1 MSCGKANADLFER
14 HVPKRTDALESR
26 YLPYEFCWRVRV
38 ILASFQPRFRAMQP
52 VSTNRNMNLAAK
64 SITAGWI
71 LPVLALLVPT
81 TLTVAAP
88 ERSSPRE
95 IDHIIVIVNQDV
107 ITDSELSHRLDDT
120 KKQLALERIKTPPD
134 PVLRK
139 QLLERMVLERLQLQL
154 AAQLGIRVSDTDVDQ
169 AIESIARGNNLSM
182 EAFRDTLKKSGI
194 DAASHR
200 EQIRE
205 QIMLQQLQDRE
216 IANRINVTQTEINN
230 FLENP
235 QSQADMG
242 VSYELA
248 HILIGIPETASPE
261 AIQAAKKRAEDIHRQ
276 LKAGGNFEQM
286 AVSYSQGADALR
298 GGNLGWRQAGE
309 LPELFIGAL
318 KNMARGEIS
327 DVLRGPNG
335 FHILK
340 LNDQRGDTHTESVT
354 QTHVRHILLRPSE
367 IQSLDEARNKLLALR
382 ERIENG
388 DDFAALA
395 RAHSEDTG
403 TAANGG
409 DLGWVNPGQL
419 VPPFEKAMNA
429 LSPNKLSQPVR
440 TSFGLHIIE
449 VLDRRRQDITQQRQ
463 VSNARQQIHKR
474 KADERFEQWVRQLR
488 DEAYVEYVQEDVN

>member
-1 MSCGKANADLFER
+1 
-14 HVPKRTDALESR
+14 
-26 YLPYEFCWRVRV
+26 
-38 ILASFQPRFRAMQP
+38 
-52 VSTNRNMNLAAK
+52 MNLAAK
-64 SITAGWI
+64 SIAAGWKLLI
-71 LPVLALLVPT
+71 LALLLPT
-81 TLTVAAP
+81 APTVGAP
-88 ERSSPRE
+88 EPSSPRE
-95 IDHIIVIVNQDV
+95 IDRIIVIINNDV
-107 ITDSELSHRLDDT
+107 ITDSELGHRLDET
-120 KKQLALERIKTPPD
+120 KKQLALEKIKTPPD

-139 QLLERMVLERLQLQL
+139 QLLERVVLERLQLQL
-154 AAQLGIRVSDTDVDQ
+154 AAQLGIRVSDSDVDQ
-169 AIESIARGNNLSM
+169 AIESIARGNNLTV
-182 EAFRDTLKKSGI
+182 EAFRDTLNKSGI
-194 DAASHR
+194 DPASHR

-205 QIMLQQLQDRE
+205 QIILQQLQDRE
-216 IANRINVTQTEINN
+216 IANRINVTESEINN

-242 VSYELA
+242 VSYELS
-248 HILIGIPETASPE
+248 HILIGIPENASSE
-261 AIQAAKKRAEDIHRQ
+261 AILTAKKRAEDIYRQ
-276 LKAGGNFEQM
+276 LKGGDNFEQM

-318 KNMARGEIS
+318 KNMARGDIS

-340 LNDQRGDTHTESVT
+340 LNNKRGDTQTESVT
-354 QTHVRHILLRPSE
+354 QTHVRHILLRQSE

-382 ERIENG
+382 DRIENG

-395 RAHSEDTG
+395 RSHSEDTG

-419 VPPFEKAMNA
+419 VPPFEKAMDA

-440 TSFGLHIIE
+440 TSFGLHLIE
-449 VLDRRRQDITQQRQ
+449 VLDRRRQDVTQQRQ
-463 VSNARQQIHKR
+463 LNNARQQIHKR
-474 KADERFEQWVRQLR
+474 KIDERFEQWVRQLR